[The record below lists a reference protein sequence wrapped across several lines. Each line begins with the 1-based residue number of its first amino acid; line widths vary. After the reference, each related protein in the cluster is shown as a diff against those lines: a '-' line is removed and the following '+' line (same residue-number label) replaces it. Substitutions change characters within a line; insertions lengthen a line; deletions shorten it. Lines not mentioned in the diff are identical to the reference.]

1 MSQFPPP
8 SDSLWGQPPSHNN
21 APRGT
26 SRTGAKR
33 IASAAPTLRAQVLAY
48 IASRGD
54 FGATDEEGED
64 ATGLK
69 PQTYTPRRWE
79 LVHAGSVRDSG
90 KRRKTKS
97 GSSAAVWVVVESG
110 KVATT

>member
-1 MSQFPPP
+1 MTRTPPP
-8 SDSLWGQPPSHNN
+8 SGGLWDEQPPSNHN

-110 KVATT
+110 RTES

>member
-8 SDSLWGQPPSHNN
+8 SDSLWGQPPSHHN

-97 GSSAAVWVVVESG
+97 GSSAAVWVVVEKGAACGS
-110 KVATT
+110 